1 MKNDT
6 SFDVGVVGTGP
17 AGLAAAVALAGLGP
31 RIVAVGQAPA
41 KRDTRTAAL
50 FAGSITLLENLGVGV
65 VCRQT
70 DHRQAQRRVF
80 VGPMPERVAVSA
92 SGNQGAQ
99 PRDGS
104 ALGAR
109 RATQESDDALST
121 TSSTSGTIDGV
132 DQEHALAFFV
142 AEGGREEDFGGQER
156 GVRKEIR
163 KRLKESRWMPLL
175 GKSEVHS
182 RSAASRQKW

>member
-1 MKNDT
+1 MESEVVNVSTKGT
-6 SFDVGVVGTGP
+6 TVLPETRKDVRQDVQP
-17 AGLAAAVALAGLGP
+17 AP
-31 RIVAVGQAPA
+31 
-41 KRDTRTAAL
+41 
-50 FAGSITLLENLGVGV
+50 GV

-70 DHRQAQRRVF
+70 DHRQTQRRVF

-99 PRDGS
+99 PRGGS
-104 ALGAR
+104 SPGAR
-109 RATQESDDALST
+109 RATQQSDDADAMST

-175 GKSEVHS
+175 GKSEVHF